1 MMQKCW
7 CTLDQQPLNNKEWSF
22 PSMEKFQDVF
32 WQHVFIQTEGVRIR
46 WDSEHTIL
54 LLNEGFFLLGYETVG
69 RNVLRN
75 CPWFTFPRSS
85 SGEKQL
91 FLHGCFRIF
100 GGNFFSL
107 RDKFCEAFQEVAAKI
122 CINIHVLFQVLY
134 SSKCLNSTGNSFSNY
149 VMEIVAL
156 DMPPLPIIAILA

>member
-1 MMQKCW
+1 
-7 CTLDQQPLNNKEWSF
+7 
-22 PSMEKFQDVF
+22 MEKFQDVF

-85 SGEKQL
+85 FQKNNYFFMVASEYL
-91 FLHGCFRIF
+91 
-100 GGNFFSL
+100 GGISSL
-107 RDKFCEAFQEVAAKI
+107 SQ
-122 CINIHVLFQVLY
+122 
-134 SSKCLNSTGNSFSNY
+134 G
-149 VMEIVAL
+149 
-156 DMPPLPIIAILA
+156 